1 MSYYHLKIYNK
12 QDPMRWEWISNL
24 SREILDQRLLAPYR
38 EGREFTLRGRTTRL
52 EDIDRITI
60 DRTEIP
66 WGDEN
71 ECTDVT
77 DELITGPPGSET
89 AIVDAVLKESR
100 PLLDT
105 GKVFVVHG
113 RNETA
118 RNALFSFLRSI
129 GLNPHEWSEAVKA
142 VGHPTPYIG
151 EILDAA
157 FSCAHAVVVLFTPD
171 DIARLQEQFRSDRD
185 PRHEVE
191 PTGQARP
198 NVLFEAGMAMGRD
211 SNRTILVEMGKLRPF
226 SDIAGRHIIRLD
238 GSSKQRQQL
247 AQRLRTAGC
256 PVNLDGTDWHTE
268 GNFDEALKVAN
279 SSWESAVAVD
289 DPQLATAARSL
300 LEEAARDDDRMIRI
314 IRTAGGQTIRTHG
327 KEFGRIG
334 DPESEANFEG
344 ALGDLLERGLV
355 KRKNG
360 KDHIFLVT
368 REGFRTAQKSSNG
381 EHRPEQSTLAN
392 FRRAA
397 HLQSKAVGESIHE
410 REDQAFINAVT
421 DFDDA

>member
-1 MSYYHLKIYNK
+1 M
-12 QDPMRWEWISNL
+12 
-24 SREILDQRLLAPYR
+24 
-38 EGREFTLRGRTTRL
+38 
-52 EDIDRITI
+52 
-60 DRTEIP
+60 
-66 WGDEN
+66 
-71 ECTDVT
+71 
-77 DELITGPPGSET
+77 
-89 AIVDAVLKESR
+89 
-100 PLLDT
+100 
-105 GKVFVVHG
+105 
-113 RNETA
+113 
-118 RNALFSFLRSI
+118 
-129 GLNPHEWSEAVKA
+129 KA

-171 DIARLQEQFRSDRD
+171 DIARLQEQFRSERD

-191 PTGQARP
+191 ATGQARP

-247 AQRLRTAGC
+247 AQRLRAAGC

-314 IRTAGGQTIRTHG
+314 IRTAGGQTIRNPSCCSSSVPRPSARASMSARTKRSSMRQRPEVRFATYGRQNHYCSQRPARTANRSSERVGHG
-327 KEFGRIG
+327 TVEYRNCEI
-334 DPESEANFEG
+334 
-344 ALGDLLERGLV
+344 
-355 KRKNG
+355 
-360 KDHIFLVT
+360 
-368 REGFRTAQKSSNG
+368 FRTGGDSS
-381 EHRPEQSTLAN
+381 R
-392 FRRAA
+392 
-397 HLQSKAVGESIHE
+397 
-410 REDQAFINAVT
+410 
-421 DFDDA
+421 

>member
-1 MSYYHLKIYNK
+1 M
-12 QDPMRWEWISNL
+12 
-24 SREILDQRLLAPYR
+24 
-38 EGREFTLRGRTTRL
+38 
-52 EDIDRITI
+52 
-60 DRTEIP
+60 
-66 WGDEN
+66 
-71 ECTDVT
+71 
-77 DELITGPPGSET
+77 
-89 AIVDAVLKESR
+89 
-100 PLLDT
+100 
-105 GKVFVVHG
+105 HG

-129 GLNPHEWSEAVKA
+129 GLNPLESSEAVKA

-157 FSCAHAVVVLFTPD
+157 FSHAHAVVVLFTPD

-247 AQRLRTAGC
+247 AQRLRAAGC

-268 GNFDEALKVAN
+268 GSFDEALKVAN
-279 SSWESAVAVD
+279 SSSESAVAVD
-289 DPQLATAARSL
+289 DPQ
-300 LEEAARDDDRMIRI
+300 
-314 IRTAGGQTIRTHG
+314 
-327 KEFGRIG
+327 
-334 DPESEANFEG
+334 
-344 ALGDLLERGLV
+344 
-355 KRKNG
+355 
-360 KDHIFLVT
+360 
-368 REGFRTAQKSSNG
+368 KSSNG
-381 EHRPEQSTLAN
+381 AHRPEQSTLAN